1 VSNTTFFFRANVTNL
16 LSTEFLDLIKAHL
29 KDGGVFFYNTTN
41 SARVQRTGCLAFG
54 DGARFFN
61 HVVVSKTPIRWDFA
75 RWRRV
80 LETYRIDGRPVF
92 DVARAQDRAQL
103 DRVVA
108 LESGSMHP
116 GAPPPIEPCSDILAR
131 TAEQAPITDDNMGSE
146 WRFSLGLE

>member
-1 VSNTTFFFRANVTNL
+1 VTIVIDDGRRWLRANPGRRFDAIVSNTTFFFRANVTNL

-80 LETYRIDGRPVF
+80 LETYRIVRCSMSLVLRI
-92 DVARAQDRAQL
+92 ARSSIA
-103 DRVVA
+103 
-108 LESGSMHP
+108 S
-116 GAPPPIEPCSDILAR
+116 
-131 TAEQAPITDDNMGSE
+131 
-146 WRFSLGLE
+146 